1 MTILSLSQ
9 TPVFFGSSRFR
20 MGNFDRYPPG
30 KQCGTV
36 FSIATF
42 FWDFTMFSIAEIIDL
57 AVKIEKNGEAVYRQA
72 IDQSKNQAL
81 KELLVRVADEERDH
95 AAWFQSLLADIEKE
109 QPQTQVQE
117 MDAAM
122 LEDLIGKQSFS
133 LADIDFS
140 GIENSRALV
149 DIFIEFEND
158 TILFYEMLKTFL
170 TDAATVDHLE
180 KIIQEETLHI
190 QDLEDLRRSEKPF

>member
-1 MTILSLSQ
+1 
-9 TPVFFGSSRFR
+9 
-20 MGNFDRYPPG
+20 
-30 KQCGTV
+30 
-36 FSIATF
+36 
-42 FWDFTMFSIAEIIDL
+42 MFSIAEIIDL

-81 KELLVRVADEERDH
+81 KELLIRVADDERDH

-109 QPQTQVQE
+109 QPQTQVRE

-140 GIENSRALV
+140 GIENSRTLV

-170 TDAATVDHLE
+170 TDDATVDHLE

-190 QDLEDLRRSEKPF
+190 QKLEDLRRSEKPF